1 MVFGEKKLPKKLV
14 FSLIITLLLASM
26 LTLAFNACRV
36 EAEGAI
42 YIKADG
48 SIEGTTS
55 IQTVDNITYLF
66 LADINGSI
74 IIERDYIML
83 DGAGHT
89 LQGTGTGTGISLSGR
104 TNVTV
109 QKTQITAFEYG
120 VYVYNCTNSTISGN
134 NIVKNVLGI
143 LFRTSS
149 TDSDVSSNNITAN
162 GQGIRTDGWTSGY
175 DTNKIYKIY
184 HNNFVN
190 NTYSHTLG
198 WVGTIFWN
206 LSYPSGGNYWSDYD
220 GIDSNRGPYQNESG
234 SDGIGDSPYTLSV
247 SVPMGAYVFWIQD
260 YYPLSVPFGSNL
272 PLAFPTADFTYAPNE
287 PLVNQTVLFNAST
300 STCIDGTIV
309 RYKWDFGDGRTD
321 TGPTVSHVYE
331 IQGNYNVT
339 LIVISNTQIP
349 DIKSQTFFIGR
360 VPAWQTW
367 TAIGAAVTLMAVV
380 AIILFLGLRRG
391 RLKKAERQTKLLSG
405 EKGAR
410 FAQFSELF
418 EGYQGL
424 EVLPNRPI

>member
-1 MVFGEKKLPKKLV
+1 
-14 FSLIITLLLASM
+14 LASM
-26 LTLAFNACRV
+26 LTSVFNVCRV

-42 YIKADG
+42 YIMANG

-120 VYVYNCTNSTISGN
+120 VYVYNCTNNTISGN
-134 NIVKNVLGI
+134 NIVKNVHGI

-247 SVPMGAYVFWIQD
+247 NVHMGSREVWIQD
-260 YYPLSVPFGSNL
+260 YYPLTVPFGSNL

-287 PLVNQTVLFNAST
+287 PLVNQMVLFKAST
-300 STCIDGTIV
+300 RTCIDGTIM
-309 RYKWDFGDGRTD
+309 RFKWDFGDGRTD

-349 DIKSQTFFIGR
+349 DTKSQTFFIGR

-380 AIILFLGLRRG
+380 AIILFLGLRE
-391 RLKKAERQTKLLSG
+391 AE
-405 EKGAR
+405 
-410 FAQFSELF
+410 
-418 EGYQGL
+418 
-424 EVLPNRPI
+424 